1 MSKAAAEKI
10 IVTVEQEPLLLDLDF
25 PELLKAYRKVNEKY
39 AFHNAKTELY
49 DAQRRQIKNSI
60 GIAIDAVKAD
70 VVVYTDSKGL
80 EWKSTR
86 ISPDPKEVLDP
97 SMLRTNI
104 MKFGK
109 LAAPIVQKIMDASMI
124 KQPITPYVRV
134 IIPDEAK

>member
-1 MSKAAAEKI
+1 MSKAVVEKI

-39 AFHNAKTELY
+39 AFHTAKTELY

-60 GIAIDAVKAD
+60 GVAIDAVKAD
-70 VVVYTDSKGL
+70 VVVYTDPKGL

-86 ISPDPKEVLDP
+86 ISPDPKEVLDEGK
-97 SMLRTNI
+97 LRTNM
-104 MKFGK
+104 MKLGK
-109 LAAPIVQKIMDASMI
+109 LAAPIVQKIIGESI
-124 KQPITPYVRV
+124 VKQPSTPYVRV